1 MAALADSA
9 STALPHIEYDACVLS
24 GHTKLSTFIVAVQRS
39 VRARDTLNTHHQ
51 SKPGNGLRSR
61 MVDLT
66 EHVEGTSLPP
76 RVFSRHI
83 LFIIISGFYLIHR
96 EDRRLDM
103 VSTESIR
110 FQHLPL
116 QRDVP

>member
-1 MAALADSA
+1 MILWSQTVPAL
-9 STALPHIEYDACVLS
+9 LYLI
-24 GHTKLSTFIVAVQRS
+24 STFC
-39 VRARDTLNTHHQ
+39 ARNTLDTHHQ
-51 SKPGNGLRSR
+51 SKRGNSLQSK

-66 EHVEGTSLPP
+66 EHVD
-76 RVFSRHI
+76 
-83 LFIIISGFYLIHR
+83 GFYLIHR
-96 EDRRLDM
+96 KDRRLDM